1 MSMDID
7 EQYHCIYRYCYNKV
21 QHREL
26 AEDITQETFLRFFS
40 SKHYQNRG
48 KALPYL
54 YTIARNLC
62 VDEYRRRRKELLFEE
77 EITILTDEDKENDL
91 LNSISVATA
100 LEELD
105 SEERELLLLR
115 YVNEVPISTL
125 SKIYQVSRFVI
136 YRKLKK
142 AISQLKTILRRE
154 DFE

>member
-1 MSMDID
+1 M
-7 EQYHCIYRYCYNKV
+7 
-21 QHREL
+21 
-26 AEDITQETFLRFFS
+26 
-40 SKHYQNRG
+40 
-48 KALPYL
+48 
-54 YTIARNLC
+54 
-62 VDEYRRRRKELLFEE
+62 
-77 EITILTDEDKENDL
+77 